1 VAESLRKA
9 AGALAGRSPAL
20 AAGALFVLAVPQIY
34 LLPEGRIDI
43 ALTTVVTGLLAPG
56 LLLVVWRGAGR
67 SLLRLWLVRVLL
79 GLIAIRVLALAWS
92 PDPRS
97 GLQPIVVLGQ
107 FAVTVALMAQ
117 LLRREPGQVRLL
129 HWLYWPWVAAEAA
142 LVVLFRVAPDV
153 EDGFLRTAG
162 GWFAGQNTVGALFG
176 EGRNNV
182 LDVAKSGGVF
192 VNANVAAMFLGVNG
206 LAALALAV
214 VTRQRWLRVLG
225 VALLLTVPFTGSKSA
240 TVLTVALPAAAFGI
254 QQLTRAAAPAVRRR
268 LLAGSL
274 IGGTAVIALLLT
286 VSAGLRDAM
295 VEAFVGRTI
304 IWRFGAEEFREHP
317 VLGLGFGGWDDG
329 FGPYAAAEG
338 LDRSF
343 PPHNVLLAAWANT
356 GIAGLLLSAAFFAL
370 AAWLCARHMSRPSGD
385 RRMVPFVAAAVAWVF
400 VQGMGENTDVFGVI
414 HLIPILSLLI
424 AYLIRPAG
432 EESKDS
438 ATNHRGDSAT
448 PTVPAVGDV
457 HREPGGGAAELPAA
471 VRGAGPGADHEES
484 RVA

>member
-1 VAESLRKA
+1 MAESLRKIT
-9 AGALAGRSPAL
+9 GTLAGRSPAL
-20 AAGALFVLAVPQIY
+20 AAGALFVLAVPQLY

-43 ALTTVVTGLLAPG
+43 ALTTVLTGLLAPG
-56 LLLVVWRGAGR
+56 LLLAVWRGAGR
-67 SLLRLWLVRVLL
+67 SLLRTWLVRVLL
-79 GLIAIRVLALAWS
+79 ALIAVRMLALLWS

-117 LLRREPGQVRLL
+117 VLRHEPGLVRLL

-142 LVVLFRVAPDV
+142 LVVLFRAAPGA
-153 EDGFLRTAG
+153 EDWFLRTTAG
-162 GWFAGQNTVGALFG
+162 YFAGHNTVGALFG

-182 LDVAKSGGVF
+182 LDVVKSGGVF

-206 LAALALAV
+206 LAAIALAV
-214 VTRQRWLRVLG
+214 LTRQRWLRVLG

-240 TVLTVALPAAAFGI
+240 TVLTVVLPAAAFGI
-254 QQLTRAAAPAVRRR
+254 QQLTRAAAPAVRRK

-274 IGGTAVIALLLT
+274 AGGTAAIALLLV

-295 VEAFVGRTI
+295 VDAFVGRTI
-304 IWRFGAEEFREHP
+304 IWRFGAEQFREHP

-338 LDRSF
+338 LYRSF

-356 GIAGLLLSAAFFAL
+356 GLAGLLLSAAFFAL
-370 AAWLCARHMSRPSGD
+370 AAWLCARRLSRGNGD
-385 RRMVPFVAAAVAWVF
+385 RRLVPFVAAAIAWVF
-400 VQGMGENTDVFGVI
+400 VQGMGENTDIFGEI

-438 ATNHRGDSAT
+438 ATHHRGDSAT

-471 VRGAGPGADHEES
+471 VRGPGSGADHAES